1 MFRLI
6 GALLE
11 FIGEGIVVIIE
22 LIVLNYLT
30 KVPKYKKILFPFI
43 ISSQYNNLP
52 F

>member
-30 KVPKYKKILFPFI
+30 KVPKYKKILFSI
-43 ISSQYNNLP
+43 YNLFP
-52 F
+52 I